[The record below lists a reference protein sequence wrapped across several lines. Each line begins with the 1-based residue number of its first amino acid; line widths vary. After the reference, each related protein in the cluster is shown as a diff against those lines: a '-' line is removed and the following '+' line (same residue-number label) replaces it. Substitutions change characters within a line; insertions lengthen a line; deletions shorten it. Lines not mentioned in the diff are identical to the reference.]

1 MKRLS
6 FFALG
11 SATLLATT
19 PVLAGSYQ
27 AICGGT
33 KCTVIVGAG
42 EIRSPMGS
50 IPPERVTDWGGGGN
64 SKTSIGTGVAT
75 TVLLGPLGLLG
86 FMAKNHDFNF
96 VVNGYDRQG
105 RRTSLDI
112 QFKNDK
118 PAKRFIEEMQRLTG
132 LGMGQIRTAQDIK
145 NAESAASEAGLTG
158 TLDGDAAAEKVAP
171 TNIIKR
177 SPILETETQP
187 KAEIQ
192 SKTNKSKNEEPKR
205 KIRNLGVGRTLIR
218 TK

>member
-1 MKRLS
+1 MLMSLIRPALIKAMKRLS
-6 FFALG
+6 ILALG
-11 SATLLATT
+11 SATLFGTT

-75 TVLLGPLGLLG
+75 TVLLGPIGLLG
-86 FMAKNHDFNF
+86 FMAKNHVFNF

-118 PAKRFIEEMQRLTG
+118 PSKRFIEEMQRLTG

-145 NAESAASEAGLTG
+145 NSSLVSQVLERSQFWENRLSSLTYKPEIKQILIKGQNSYNQG
-158 TLDGDAAAEKVAP
+158 T
-171 TNIIKR
+171 
-177 SPILETETQP
+177 S
-187 KAEIQ
+187 
-192 SKTNKSKNEEPKR
+192 
-205 KIRNLGVGRTLIR
+205 
-218 TK
+218 